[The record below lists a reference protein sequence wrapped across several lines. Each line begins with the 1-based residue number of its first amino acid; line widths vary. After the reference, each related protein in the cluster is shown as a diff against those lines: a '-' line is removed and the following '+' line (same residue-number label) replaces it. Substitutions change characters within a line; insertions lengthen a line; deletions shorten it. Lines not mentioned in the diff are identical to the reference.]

1 MPIYPFINLFN
12 APNIMKNLITLPIK
26 SKFYQDM
33 GLDMFWVRF
42 LFPVVCAVYFVLPS
56 LRVRNLFLLC
66 YC

>member
-26 SKFYQDM
+26 SKFCQDM

-42 LFPVVCAVYFVLPS
+42 PWLPEADTNSFEQIFV
-56 LRVRNLFLLC
+56 
-66 YC
+66 